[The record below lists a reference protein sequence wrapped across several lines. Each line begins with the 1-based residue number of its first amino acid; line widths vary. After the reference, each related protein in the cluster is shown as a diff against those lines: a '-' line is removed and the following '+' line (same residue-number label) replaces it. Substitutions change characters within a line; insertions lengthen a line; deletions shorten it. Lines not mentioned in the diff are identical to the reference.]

1 MVEVLDKFQTSYE
14 KVVKELE
21 IPEVVQ
27 DEDETKLDFIDQI
40 LNDQKDLGI

>member
-1 MVEVLDKFQTSYE
+1 MVEVLDKFQTSYD
-14 KVVKELE
+14 KVVKELD

-40 LNDQKDLGI
+40 LNDQKD